1 MAKHIDVEILKS
13 AMLENINIMAKVLGE
28 KNADS
33 YVSVNHVIDL
43 IDGLPAADVQE
54 VRHGRW
60 ITSEIATDFGC
71 TSCSCCHSEYY
82 IGDLQN
88 LEGDND
94 FVMYCPNCGA
104 RMDDNPELMGG
115 NL

>member
-54 VRHGRW
+54 VRHGHWKKRMS
-60 ITSEIATDFGC
+60 TPS
-71 TSCSCCHSEYY
+71 SLKCSNCGNSHEY
-82 IGDLQN
+82 N
-88 LEGDND
+88 TT
-94 FVMYCPNCGA
+94 YCPWCGA
-104 RMDDNPELMGG
+104 RMDGEEGG
-115 NL
+115 KP